1 MDYVIVIVLLVVLVL
16 LLVLSYF
23 RKKKY
28 NQEVE
33 KMQNE
38 VKKNDKIMTYSGILG
53 TVVDIFEEEGVKQLV
68 IKTGH
73 KNNFGYIQIDIKAVY
88 GVVGLKDDAKVEKTE
103 KVEKVE
109 TIEETAVKSPETI
122 SAPKTTKNTTGTKT
136 KTSK

>member
-73 KNNFGYIQIDIKAVY
+73 KNNFGFIQIDIKAVY
-88 GVVGLKDDAKVEKTE
+88 GVVGLKEDVKAEKTE
-103 KVEKVE
+103 KVETV
-109 TIEETAVKSPETI
+109 EETEVKSSETKP
-122 SAPKTTKNTTGTKT
+122 APKTTKKTTGTKT

>member
-1 MDYVIVIVLLVVLVL
+1 MDYIIVIVLLVVLVL

-28 NQEVE
+28 NDEVE

-38 VKKNDKIMTYSGILG
+38 VKKNDKIMTYSGIIG

-73 KNNFGYIQIDIKAVY
+73 KTNFGFIQIDIKAVY
-88 GVVGLKDDAKVEKTE
+88 GVVGLKDAVKVEKTE

-109 TIEETAVKSPETI
+109 PTEEVVVKEPETKAEPKPAKKPA
-122 SAPKTTKNTTGTKT
+122 SKTTKS
-136 KTSK
+136 SK